1 MIEKNEALGIG
12 DTIKVE
18 FENFLGQMI
27 IVTGIVRRIDHPVHT
42 IVGNDIESKQS
53 FFVSRNEILE
63 INGRT
68 VLSGQALQSL
78 REVS

>member
-1 MIEKNEALGIG
+1 MIERSVPKIG
-12 DTIKVE
+12 DTIKTE
-18 FENFLGQMI
+18 FENFLGQVI
-27 IVTGIVRRIDHPVHT
+27 VVTGVVRRVDSSST

-53 FFVSRNEILE
+53 FFVSLDEILE

>member
-1 MIEKNEALGIG
+1 MIEKPVLKIG
-12 DTIKVE
+12 DTIKAK

-27 IVTGIVRRIDHPVHT
+27 VVTGIVRRIDGPDA

-53 FFVSRNEILE
+53 FFVSLDEILE
-63 INGRT
+63 INHESI
-68 VLSGQALQSL
+68 LSGSVMQSL